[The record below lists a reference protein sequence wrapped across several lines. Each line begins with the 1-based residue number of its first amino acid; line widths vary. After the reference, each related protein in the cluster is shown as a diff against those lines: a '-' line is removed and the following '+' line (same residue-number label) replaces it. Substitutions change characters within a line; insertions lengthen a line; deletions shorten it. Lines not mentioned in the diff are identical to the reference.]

1 MYTWHRS
8 VKNMISAPLVVSK
21 VWDNPSPSLYFWS
34 AAIRKEAGVIFL
46 KYPSLERNTWTE

>member
-1 MYTWHRS
+1 M
-8 VKNMISAPLVVSK
+8 KNMISAPLVVSK